1 MAQQQ
6 HGRWL
11 RRGVW
16 MAVIS
21 TSLLLLGPL
30 WWATQ
35 ALAPAFA
42 RALDRAQPWLALW
55 RAAVF
60 LLLIGG
66 WPWWVEWRARHR
78 AWSPNQQAFV
88 LAQRWRVAAWL
99 LVIELM
105 LVQRLPVRFVEAVV
119 G

>member
-66 WPWWVEWRARHR
+66 WPWWVEWRASSLSGLIFLKCFW
-78 AWSPNQQAFV
+78 AYF
-88 LAQRWRVAAWL
+88 WRFL
-99 LVIELM
+99 
-105 LVQRLPVRFVEAVV
+105 
-119 G
+119 